1 MAATETAPVDV
12 VDLIVGLLGEVDDED
27 FHTGPRSEYYS
38 RLCEAVCEVVG
49 MDRALLFLKDDVRR
63 AVRPMGSHGFDADVV
78 AELNLPLDG
87 SGLVRQGIGQ
97 EDVVVLTPARSQEHL
112 PAPYVHAF
120 ALRTVACTP
129 LRAAGRWHGVIV
141 SDRGGRGFR
150 LSPAERARLLRLGK
164 TAALAA
170 TVRVATR
177 QQLLNQ
183 HLSERLT
190 LARELHDSVI
200 QRLFGIT
207 ALLRSGEPLTAG
219 ERERCAEEAERAM
232 NELRDLIERPM
243 APELVEPSAA
253 TLRDELERIHGLP
266 GQTPLDVSW
275 DDGCVVP
282 PDYEPLAQTV
292 LREALRNADKHAR
305 ATTIAV
311 EVSCDDDALHMTVVN
326 DGVLAGDGRGRGA
339 GVGLRLCA
347 LEALRHGGLVEFGS
361 MDSDHWRVRLVAPLR

>member
-1 MAATETAPVDV
+1 MTAAETAPVDV

-27 FHTGPRSEYYS
+27 FHAGPRSEYYS
-38 RLCEAVCEVVG
+38 RLCEAVCELVG
-49 MDRALLFLKDDVRR
+49 MDRALLFLMDDVRR
-63 AVRPMGSHGFDADVV
+63 IVRPMGSHGFDADVF

-87 SGLVRQGIGQ
+87 SGLGRGGIGQ
-97 EDVVVLTPARSQEHL
+97 EDVVVLTPQRTAQHL
-112 PAPYVHAF
+112 PAPYVRAF
-120 ALRTVACTP
+120 DLRTVACTP
-129 LRAAGRWHGVIV
+129 LRAAGRWRGVIV

-150 LSPAERARLLRLGK
+150 LSTADRERLLRLGK

-170 TVRVATR
+170 SVRVATR

-207 ALLRSGEPLTAG
+207 ALLRSGEPLKG
-219 ERERCAEEAERAM
+219 DERERCAEEAELAM

-243 APELVEPSAA
+243 APELIEP
-253 TLRDELERIHGLP
+253 TETVLRHELERIRDLP
-266 GQTPLDVSW
+266 GQTPLDVRW
-275 DDGCVVP
+275 ADGCDVP
-282 PDYEPLAQTV
+282 AAYEPLAQTV
-292 LREALRNADKHAR
+292 LREALRNADKHAQ
-305 ATTIAV
+305 ATAIVV
-311 EVSCDDDALHMTVVN
+311 EVGCDEDALHMTVVN
-326 DGVLAGDGRGRGA
+326 DGVLGGDGKGRGA